1 MSQPLGQSSDPT
13 PGDDGPTSGLRFLI
27 RLEPRLPALCGNV
40 GALLSPAPA
49 DSVLTTAP
57 FWSDVFV
64 GAGLPWRSLL
74 ESALSHGLMLAAVW
88 GLSHAWLLRPRVVMR
103 PVFQPSQIVYYTTS
117 EYLPAIETPTP
128 RARVARKPDPAYA
141 PQEIISVPPEADN
154 ARQTIITPPD
164 VKLAKE
170 MALPNL
176 VAWTPTPGPV
186 PVPGSLESKL
196 TLPAI
201 TTPVIPPPPQ
211 VTRTADRAAS
221 PLPQP
226 AVIAP
231 PPDIVRASDRVP
243 LHLTQPSVIAPPP
256 DVADAARRA
265 GPALPQPQ
273 AVAPVPET
281 TAALANLRA
290 PHAPQPAV
298 IPPPAA
304 TIGVSRPLG
313 ELNAAD
319 LQPRV
324 AAPRLPLASQQ
335 TASALDSAARPGGN
349 GGRPAPGAGGQP
361 AGSPATQAAAAPNT
375 QNVALGRPAGQMI
388 ALGVAPSAV
397 SGPIE
402 IPEGN
407 RRGLFAAG
415 PSGHVGAS
423 GRPAANSGGTAE
435 AGTSSHGSNVDK
447 LAGITIAPGASTPA
461 NTGVPVVAAA
471 PAAHNLLALAS
482 IPSSIRNIP
491 PREPADVAIA
501 PSEIEREVFG
511 NKRFYSV
518 TLNMPNLNSRSGS
531 WVIRFAELKQDPS
544 HGNLTAPVM
553 VEKVDPA
560 YPGILMREH
569 IEGTVT
575 LYAVIG
581 ADGNVGDVRVLRG
594 VNDRLDAAA
603 REALRHCHF
612 RPATKNGLAVALEA
626 VIRIP
631 FEIHRIPY

>member
-13 PGDDGPTSGLRFLI
+13 PGDDGPASNLPFLI
-27 RLEPRLPALCGNV
+27 RLEPRLPALFGNLT
-40 GALLSPAPA
+40 ALLRPAPA
-49 DSVLTTAP
+49 DSTVTTAP

-64 GAGLPWRSLL
+64 ASGLPWRSLL
-74 ESALSHGLMLAAVW
+74 ESAISHGLMLAAVW
-88 GLSHAWLLRPRVVMR
+88 ALSHAWLLRPRVVMR

-117 EYLPAIETPTP
+117 EYLPAIERPTP
-128 RARVARKPDPAYA
+128 RARVMRKADPAYA

-154 ARQTIITPPD
+154 TRQTIVTPPN
-164 VKLAKE
+164 VKLARE
-170 MALPNL
+170 IALPNL

-186 PVPGSLESKL
+186 PVPGSLNSKL

-211 VTRTADRAAS
+211 VTRTADRTAS

-231 PPDIVRASDRVP
+231 PPEVARTSDHRP
-243 LHLTQPSVIAPPP
+243 LPMQETSVIAPPP
-256 DVADAARRA
+256 DVADAAHRA
-265 GPALPQPQ
+265 GPALPQPK
-273 AVAPVPET
+273 AVAPAPET
-281 TAALANLRA
+281 TAALANVRA

-304 TIGVSRPLG
+304 TTGVARPLG
-313 ELNAAD
+313 ELNVAD

-324 AAPRLPLASQQ
+324 AAPHLPVPAQQAASP
-335 TASALDSAARPGGN
+335 LDPAAGSGGS
-349 GGRPAPGAGGQP
+349 GGRPASGTGGQP
-361 AGSPATQAAAAPNT
+361 TGSPTAAAAPDT
-375 QNVALGRPAGQMI
+375 QSVSLGRPAGQMI
-388 ALGVAPSAV
+388 ALGVAPSTV

-423 GRPAANSGGTAE
+423 GTPAASSGGTAE
-435 AGTSSHGSNVDK
+435 AGTGNHSSSVDK
-447 LAGITIAPGASTPA
+447 LAGISIAPGASSPA
-461 NTGVPVVAAA
+461 NTGVPVVAATP
-471 PAAHNLLALAS
+471 PARNLLALAS
-482 IPSSIRNIP
+482 VPSPMRNLP
-491 PREPADVAIA
+491 PRTPADVPSIA

-531 WVIRFAELKQDPS
+531 WVIRFAELKNDPAR
-544 HGNLTAPVM
+544 GDLTAPVM

-581 ADGNVGDVRVLRG
+581 VDGNVGDVRVLRG

-603 REALRHCHF
+603 RDALRHCRF